1 MLTTKQTKTFTSLN
15 ASNILK
21 LVPEEE
27 IYKYYLGYD
36 FELNK
41 CYTSILRDKDT
52 TPSLNFYYN
61 RRNQLCYK
69 DFGHSQGNVFEF
81 VKNLFSCS
89 YFEALSR
96 INFDFNLGLGFSEAP
111 LRESRIETTKTFKK
125 TNDYFI
131 QVSRREF
138 NDFDLQYW
146 SSYGISYKTLLKY
159 NVIAVSKVWVNKVL
173 KFVSNESNPIY
184 GYLFGN
190 KIKVYRP
197 LSESKWVNNATGDI
211 IQGYEQLPESGEILI
226 ITKSLKDVMFFDEH
240 GFPAIAP
247 QGETMHFN
255 ETIIIDLK
263 KRFKNIIVIYD
274 NDDTGVK
281 FSTKLTNE
289 LNLKYWN
296 IPKSYE
302 EKDPTDFHKVHGKDM
317 TNELLKTIFDK
328 CITQ

>member
-1 MLTTKQTKTFTSLN
+1 
-15 ASNILK
+15 
-21 LVPEEE
+21 
-27 IYKYYLGYD
+27 
-36 FELNK
+36 
-41 CYTSILRDKDT
+41 
-52 TPSLNFYYN
+52 
-61 RRNQLCYK
+61 
-69 DFGHSQGNVFEF
+69 
-81 VKNLFSCS
+81 
-89 YFEALSR
+89 
-96 INFDFNLGLGFSEAP
+96 
-111 LRESRIETTKTFKK
+111 
-125 TNDYFI
+125 
-131 QVSRREF
+131 
-138 NDFDLQYW
+138 
-146 SSYGISYKTLLKY
+146 
-159 NVIAVSKVWVNKVL
+159 
-173 KFVSNESNPIY
+173 
-184 GYLFGN
+184 
-190 KIKVYRP
+190 
-197 LSESKWVNNATGDI
+197 
-211 IQGYEQLPESGEILI
+211 
-226 ITKSLKDVMFFDEH
+226 MFFDEH